1 MSPTSGQANDTPLN
15 GQRPN
20 YGSLTHL
27 NQPAAV
33 RTRVGPNPNAP
44 SPASSLKSRQRQQ
57 DGTGTGT
64 VAGVGAGTAVAGAR
78 NTATSHR
85 SVQITVPGQDEHGN
99 THANNDQDGDD
110 TGSTSS
116 RSSYSTY
123 SSSTGSLHALDHHNR
138 KGHSH
143 GEGCEPGEEEEEA
156 SSRRMFWTYV
166 GLTPILL
173 SILVLFAVLLQ
184 FLPSSAE
191 SGENIVHWDRFGEG
205 AIGWIIAFAARTPLF
220 ALFSKTLSH
229 SHNPQEDFY
238 LCEWSTLLSAGALE
252 ETLRLAI
259 ILFLGI
265 GEDFGAVYWLGLG
278 WAGVETVYYIGQ
290 SLVYTRWLAS
300 PTSDEDYR
308 TVAAGIGNGVAA
320 TTSMVVAPTVS
331 TSLLASVNASA
342 GGPSTSTS
350 TSETPSSLESG
361 YTNGKSRVANHTDIE
376 EAEDLVPTRE
386 ARHLLGLDRPWW
398 SLMGRT
404 SSMMVHI
411 GLCCWL
417 GRSGW
422 RLLLPAAA
430 VHGSLY
436 VIWGVFM
443 PDGWSVPATSYGT
456 WIAALGVFLI
466 GLALYGEIV

>member
-1 MSPTSGQANDTPLN
+1 MRRPHRPRRSSQDKDSRTAQGQGQWQVSEQEQQQQGPGIQQRLTDLSKSPYLGKASTETHMLTTAKMKTIQVPPRHGPLIRHTHPQQVPYTPL
-15 GQRPN
+15 
-20 YGSLTHL
+20 T
-27 NQPAAV
+27 
-33 RTRVGPNPNAP
+33 T
-44 SPASSLKSRQRQQ
+44 
-57 DGTGTGT
+57 
-64 VAGVGAGTAVAGAR
+64 
-78 NTATSHR
+78 TATKDIPMEK
-85 SVQITVPGQDEHGN
+85 V
-99 THANNDQDGDD
+99 A
-110 TGSTSS
+110 
-116 RSSYSTY
+116 
-123 SSSTGSLHALDHHNR
+123 SLERRRRKKPVLD
-138 KGHSH
+138 
-143 GEGCEPGEEEEEA
+143 
-156 SSRRMFWTYV
+156 
-166 GLTPILL
+166 
-173 SILVLFAVLLQ
+173 

-191 SGENIVHWDRFGEG
+191 SDEYIVHWDRFGEG
-205 AIGWIIAFAARTPLF
+205 AIGWTIAFAARTPLF
-220 ALFSKTLSH
+220 ALFSKTLSR

-290 SLVYTRWLAS
+290 SLIYTRWLAS
-300 PTSDEDYR
+300 PSSDEDYR
-308 TVAAGIGNGVAA
+308 TVATGIGNGVAA
-320 TTSMVVAPTVS
+320 TTKMVVAPTVS
-331 TSLLASVNASA
+331 TSLLASANASA

-361 YTNGKSRVANHTDIE
+361 YTNGKSRLTNHTAIE

-417 GRSGW
+417 GHSGW